1 MYKASKNLMPQ
12 RPNDLIDLLQEYSE
26 MNFSCRSRS
35 AVPCFALSRQEN
47 FVRRTAV
54 FESGTFLYP
63 TYARGLMTHFDWW
76 EQERIA
82 LAESYRCVTG
92 IDEAGRGPLAGAVV
106 AACVVLPFE
115 RVPEGVQDSKTL
127 TANQR
132 ERLFDEIMGIARGV
146 GIGRVDSVRIDE
158 INILQASH
166 EAMRLAL
173 ADLPAG
179 LLPDIAL
186 IDGLPVRPFPIDQV
200 ALVKGD
206 SRSPSIAAASIIAKV
221 TRDRLMIDLDLL
233 YPQYDFASN
242 KGYGSPSHLKA
253 LEVHGIC
260 PIHRR
265 SYKPVQAALHRKQ
278 SE

>member
-1 MYKASKNLMPQ
+1 MRVRPSASTPSY
-12 RPNDLIDLLQEYSE
+12 D
-26 MNFSCRSRS
+26 
-35 AVPCFALSRQEN
+35 V
-47 FVRRTAV
+47 
-54 FESGTFLYP
+54 
-63 TYARGLMTHFDWW
+63 W
-76 EQERIA
+76 EQERIV
-82 LAESYRCVTG
+82 LAEGYRCVAG
-92 IDEAGRGPLAGAVV
+92 IDEAGRGPLAGSVV

-115 RVPEGVQDSKTL
+115 QIPEGVQDSKML
-127 TANQR
+127 TAGQR
-132 ERLFDEIMGIARGV
+132 ERLFDKIMRVARGV
-146 GIGRVDSVRIDE
+146 GVGVVESVRIDE

-186 IDGLPVRPFPIDQV
+186 IDGLPVRPFPVDQV

-221 TRDRLMIDLDLL
+221 TRDRLMIELDLL

-253 LEVHGIC
+253 LEVHGVC

-265 SYKPVQAALHRKQ
+265 SYKPVQAALKNRPQ
-278 SE
+278 PNYPIT